1 MDSME
6 MKVNRLPAP
15 TWNWLRMNG
24 TETAARV
31 GGEGAFDFEIP
42 AGVAGETLSAPSL
55 DCASGMGPDV
65 ERLVKDAALPVRKY
79 TAVGKVDEAL
89 RFGFDYAD
97 GAAAF
102 NAVELETGEG
112 GALTAVM
119 DFRSAPGAAGF
130 AGVQTKMAL
139 GRNSLLRLVQIQR
152 LGGALTFF
160 NDVGARCAD
169 GARVELIQL
178 ALGGGSVFMGAQ
190 CALEGRGS
198 ALKAD
203 IGYLLRGTERLDM
216 NYTALHEGRRTQ
228 SGINASGVL
237 RDKAFKLFR
246 GTIDFRRGAAQA
258 SGSEKEDVLLMDD
271 GVVNRTIP
279 LILCGEDDVEGDHGA
294 TVGRLDDRL
303 LFYLE
308 SRGLNREDA
317 YEMMARARVV
327 AVAARIPDERTRRGV
342 ERWLN
347 GGADDE

>member
-31 GGEGAFDFEIP
+31 GGEGTFGVEIP
-42 AGVAGETLSAPSL
+42 AGVTGETLPAPSL
-55 DCASGMGPDV
+55 RCACGMGPDV
-65 ERLVKDAALPVRKY
+65 GRLAEEAALPVRKY
-79 TAVGKVDEAL
+79 TVAGKTEEAL

-112 GALTAVM
+112 GELTVVM
-119 DFRSAPGAAGF
+119 DFRSSPGAAGF
-130 AGVQTKMAL
+130 AGAQTKMEL

-152 LGGALTFF
+152 LGGLTFF

-178 ALGGGSVFMGAQ
+178 ALGGGNVFMGAQ
-190 CALEGRGS
+190 CALEGRSS

-203 IGYLLRGTERLDM
+203 VGYLLRGTERLDM

-228 SGINASGVL
+228 SEINASGVL
-237 RDKAFKLFR
+237 REKAFKLFR

-258 SGSEKEDVLLMDD
+258 SGSEREDVLLLDD
-271 GVVNRTIP
+271 GVVNQTIP
-279 LILCGEDDVEGDHGA
+279 LILCGEDDVEGNHGA
-294 TVGRLDDRL
+294 TIGRLDDRL

-308 SRGLNREDA
+308 SRGLPRDGV
-317 YEMMARARVV
+317 YEMMARARVA
-327 AVAARIPDERTRRGV
+327 AVAAKIPDETARRDV

-347 GGADDE
+347 GGADDV

>member
-6 MKVNRLPAP
+6 MKVNRLPAL

-24 TETAARV
+24 TETATRV
-31 GGEGAFDFEIP
+31 GGEGAFAAEVP
-42 AGVAGETLSAPSL
+42 AGVADETLPAPSL
-55 DCASGMGPDV
+55 RCASGMGPDV
-65 ERLVKDAALPVRKY
+65 ERLVEEAALPVRRY
-79 TAVGKVDEAL
+79 AAAGKVDEAL
-89 RFGFDYAD
+89 RFSFDYAD

-112 GALTAVM
+112 GELTAVM

-130 AGVQTKMAL
+130 AGAQTKMEL

-152 LGGALTFF
+152 LGGGLTFF

-178 ALGGGSVFMGAQ
+178 ALGGGNVFMGAQ
-190 CALEGRGS
+190 CSLEGRRS

-203 IGYLLRGTERLDM
+203 VGYLLRGTERLDM

-228 SGINASGVL
+228 SEINASGVL
-237 RDKAFKLFR
+237 REKAFKLFR

-258 SGSEKEDVLLMDD
+258 SGDEKEDVLLLDD

-279 LILCGEDDVEGDHGA
+279 LILCGEDDVTGNHGA
-294 TVGRLDDRL
+294 TIGRLDDRL

-308 SRGLNREDA
+308 SRGLPRDDV
-317 YEMMARARVV
+317 YEMMARARVA
-327 AVAARIPDERTRRGV
+327 AVAAKIPDETTRRGV

-347 GGADDE
+347 GGTDDE

>member
-1 MDSME
+1 
-6 MKVNRLPAP
+6 
-15 TWNWLRMNG
+15 
-24 TETAARV
+24 
-31 GGEGAFDFEIP
+31 
-42 AGVAGETLSAPSL
+42 
-55 DCASGMGPDV
+55 
-65 ERLVKDAALPVRKY
+65 
-79 TAVGKVDEAL
+79 
-89 RFGFDYAD
+89 
-97 GAAAF
+97 
-102 NAVELETGEG
+102 
-112 GALTAVM
+112 
-119 DFRSAPGAAGF
+119 
-130 AGVQTKMAL
+130 
-139 GRNSLLRLVQIQR
+139 
-152 LGGALTFF
+152 
-160 NDVGARCAD
+160 
-169 GARVELIQL
+169 
-178 ALGGGSVFMGAQ
+178 
-190 CALEGRGS
+190 
-198 ALKAD
+198 
-203 IGYLLRGTERLDM
+203 M